1 MTQHL
6 PRRNLVISTVG
17 DNSKHATWLTG
28 NEPRNF
34 DLFLVYFGDKADY
47 NFSGAEH
54 THRRKGFKFPLLDQV
69 LTEYAPTVAGYERLW
84 LPDDDIA
91 ADVATVNRMF
101 DLFKQH
107 RLQLAQPA
115 ISAGEV
121 SYESLRQAPRTVLR
135 YSPYVEVMCPM
146 FTREALYKAKS
157 LFLETQSGWGIDWVW
172 SKWFAKGEVA
182 ILDACGV
189 EHTGKLMRG
198 DLYQKLKARGID
210 PYQEFD
216 DCIARH
222 GGINRRHH
230 KKMLRGRMPMTRIP
244 APGQTLSLWE
254 KATKP
259 WRWAA

>member
-1 MTQHL
+1 MADRSPH
-6 PRRNLVISTVG
+6 RNLVLSTVG
-17 DNSKHATWLTG
+17 DNSRHPTWLTG

-34 DLFLVYFGDKADY
+34 DLFLIYFGENPDY
-47 NFSGAEH
+47 NFSGAAH
-54 THRRKGFKFPLLDQV
+54 TLRRKGFKYPLIDHA
-69 LTEYAPTVAGYERLW
+69 LTEFASIFAQYDRIW

-91 ADVATVNRMF
+91 ADTATVNRIF
-101 DLFKQH
+101 DLFAQNH
-107 RLQLAQPA
+107 LQLAQPA

-121 SYESLRQAPRTVLR
+121 SYESLRQTPRTILR
-135 YSPYVEVMCPM
+135 YTPYVEVMCPI
-146 FTREALYKAKS
+146 FTREALYKVKP

-189 EHTGKLMRG
+189 EHTGKLLRG
-198 DLYQKLKARGID
+198 ELYQKLKARGID

-216 DCIARH
+216 DCVARH

-230 KKMLRGRMPMTRIP
+230 KRMLRGRMAMSRIP
-244 APGQTLSLWE
+244 APGQALTLWE
-254 KATKP
+254 KATRH